1 MEARLVTRVGDDQWV
16 SEALFETV
24 IPPMINALQPEAFR
38 F

>member
-1 MEARLVTRVGDDQWV
+1 VGEDQWV

-24 IPPMINALQPEAFR
+24 IPPMVNAAGPDPFR